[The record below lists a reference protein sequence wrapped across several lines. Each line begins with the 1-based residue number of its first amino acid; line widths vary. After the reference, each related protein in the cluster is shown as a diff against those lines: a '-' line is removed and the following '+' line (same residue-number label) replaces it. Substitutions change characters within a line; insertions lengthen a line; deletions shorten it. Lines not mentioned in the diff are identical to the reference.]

1 MGSRFSVYGLIAK
14 EFLMKRLML
23 IGVAAGAFAALS
35 ILSVVAMP
43 LAPMVPS
50 MTSDTDNDVILVKRG
65 GRGHHYGWTH
75 SRGRH
80 LGFIRGRH
88 RGWF

>member
-1 MGSRFSVYGLIAK
+1 MKHLI
-14 EFLMKRLML
+14 L
-23 IGVAAGAFAALS
+23 IGLAACTFAVLPMSPVA
-35 ILSVVAMP
+35 AMP
-43 LAPMVPS
+43 LAPMTPAI
-50 MTSDTDNDVILVKRG
+50 TSQVDNDVIMVRRG
-65 GRGHHYGWTH
+65 GRGHHYGWTR